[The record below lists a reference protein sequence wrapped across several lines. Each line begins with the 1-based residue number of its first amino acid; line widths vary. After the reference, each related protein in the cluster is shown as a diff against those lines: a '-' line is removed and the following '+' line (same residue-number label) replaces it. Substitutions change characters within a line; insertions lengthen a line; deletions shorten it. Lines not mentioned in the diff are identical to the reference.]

1 VQPGHRPTEHRVVRI
16 TARSAVVGV
25 LVVVAGIVAQRI
37 FVAAHRPLSWAAAAV
52 VIAVLIDPI
61 VDLLDRH
68 IPRLA
73 AVIVALLVAGGAAF
87 AATYVAFDN
96 LADGLDRLGRAAED
110 AAERLEARDVARRV
124 DLFVDTLD
132 ERVTGGDEVL
142 VSTAGTAPTYLV
154 GGILT
159 LFLMSY
165 GPRLARS
172 AVNQLPSP
180 RQREA
185 VTDVVTRA
193 LNRSR
198 RAVLLM
204 VAEGL
209 VVGLLVTGIAYLLD
223 LPSSAALGFAAGLL
237 AMLPHVGIVLGNL
250 PLILLLLALRSDLA
264 AIVAAVVVIACQ
276 LVDSYVVRR
285 RISLYS
291 VHVGLLVPWVVVLVG
306 YAVYGVGGAAFA
318 LVFAVFGLAVLDE
331 LAVRRGAE
339 EAPAVPATVTD
350 AAVEPPAADRQA
362 SESAD
367 RPAPAPAP
375 LAAPTPTATPD
386 PASTPTSTSTDGP
399 NHEAT
404 GSAGERA
411 RSQVPPASHEA
422 TDSAGERA
430 TS

>member
-25 LVVVAGIVAQRI
+25 LVLVAGVVAQRI
-37 FVAAHRPLSWAAAAV
+37 FVAAHRPLSWAAAAIV
-52 VIAVLIDPI
+52 VAVLIDPI

-73 AVIVALLVAGGAAF
+73 AVIVALLVVGVATF

-110 AAERLEARDVARRV
+110 AAERLEARDDSVGDLARDIDATRRV

-165 GPRLARS
+165 GPRFARS
-172 AVNQLPSP
+172 AVNQLPSA

-185 VTDVVTRA
+185 VTDVVTAA

-198 RAVLLM
+198 RAVFLM
-204 VAEGL
+204 VGEGL

-223 LPSSAALGFAAGLL
+223 LPSSAAIGFAAGLL

-250 PLILLLLALRSDLA
+250 PLILLLLALRSDIA

-276 LVDSYVVRR
+276 LVDSYIVRR

-331 LAVRRGAE
+331 LAARRPVEAA
-339 EAPAVPATVTD
+339 APAPELAD
-350 AAVEPPAADRQA
+350 EP
-362 SESAD
+362 SAG
-367 RPAPAPAP
+367 RPAPELADEPAP
-375 LAAPTPTATPD
+375 MALPLPAPTPD
-386 PASTPTSTSTDGP
+386 PAPTPARTDGP

-404 GSAGERA
+404 GSPGERT
-411 RSQVPPASHEA
+411 RS
-422 TDSAGERA
+422 
-430 TS
+430 

>member
-1 VQPGHRPTEHRVVRI
+1 VRI

-25 LVVVAGIVAQRI
+25 LVLVAGIVAQRI
-37 FVAAHRPLSWAAAAV
+37 LVAAHRPLSWAAAAV
-52 VIAVLIDPI
+52 VVAVLIDPI

-73 AVIVALLVAGGAAF
+73 AVIVALLVVGGAAF
-87 AATYVAFDN
+87 AVTYVAFDN

-110 AAERLEARDVARRV
+110 AAERLEARTDSVGDLARDVDATRRV
-124 DLFVDTLD
+124 NLFVDTLD

-165 GPRLARS
+165 GPRIAQS
-172 AVNQLPSP
+172 AVTQLPSP

-185 VTDVVTRA
+185 LTDVVTRS

-204 VAEGL
+204 VGEGL
-209 VVGLLVTGIAYLLD
+209 VVGLLVTGIAHLLD
-223 LPSSAALGFAAGLL
+223 MPSSAALGFAAGLL
-237 AMLPHVGIVLGNL
+237 SILPHVGIVLGNL

-264 AIVAAVVVIACQ
+264 AIVAAVVVVACQ

-285 RISLYS
+285 RISLFS

-331 LAVRRGAE
+331 LAVRGRAE
-339 EAPAVPATVTD
+339 EAAAAAATGAE
-350 AAVEPPAADRQA
+350 AAVEPLA
-362 SESAD
+362 AD
-367 RPAPAPAP
+367 RPASESDQPTPMSLP
-375 LAAPTPTATPD
+375 APTPTATPD
-386 PASTPTSTSTDGP
+386 PAPTPTSTVGP
-399 NHEAT
+399 GHEAT

-411 RSQVPPASHEA
+411 RS
-422 TDSAGERA
+422 
-430 TS
+430 

>member
-25 LVVVAGIVAQRI
+25 LVLVAGIVAQRI

-52 VIAVLIDPI
+52 VVAVLIDPI

-73 AVIVALLVAGGAAF
+73 AVVVALLVVGSAAF
-87 AATYVAFDN
+87 AVTYVAFDN

-110 AAERLEARDVARRV
+110 AAERLEARDDSVGDLARDVDATRRV

-165 GPRLARS
+165 GPRFAQS

-180 RQREA
+180 RRREA
-185 VTDVVTRA
+185 VTEVVTRA

-204 VAEGL
+204 VGEGL

-264 AIVAAVVVIACQ
+264 AIVAAVVVVACQ
-276 LVDSYVVRR
+276 LVDSYTVRR

-331 LAVRRGAE
+331 LAARRRAE
-339 EAPAVPATVTD
+339 EAAAAPATGTD
-350 AAVEPPAADRQA
+350 GTDGAVAPPAADRPA
-362 SESAD
+362 SE
-367 RPAPAPAP
+367 
-375 LAAPTPTATPD
+375 LAEQPVALPTPTPTATPD
-386 PASTPTSTSTDGP
+386 PAPTPTSTVGP
-399 NHEAT
+399 GHGAT

-411 RSQVPPASHEA
+411 RS
-422 TDSAGERA
+422 
-430 TS
+430 

>member
-110 AAERLEARDVARRV
+110 AAERLEARDDSVGDLARDVEAARRV
-124 DLFVDTLD
+124 DLFVETLD

-223 LPSSAALGFAAGLL
+223 LPSSVALGFAAGLL

-250 PLILLLLALRSDLA
+250 PLILLLLALRSDIA

-331 LAVRRGAE
+331 LADRRRAE
-339 EAPAVPATVTD
+339 EVPAVPATVTD

-362 SESAD
+362 SESVD
-367 RPAPAPAP
+367 RPAPAPAQ

-386 PASTPTSTSTDGP
+386 PAPTPTSTSTDGP

-404 GSAGERA
+404 GSAGGRA
-411 RSQVPPASHEA
+411 RS
-422 TDSAGERA
+422 
-430 TS
+430 

>member
-25 LVVVAGIVAQRI
+25 LVLVAGIVAQRI
-37 FVAAHRPLSWAAAAV
+37 FVAAHRPLSWAVAAIV
-52 VIAVLIDPI
+52 VAVLIDPI

-73 AVIVALLVAGGAAF
+73 AVVVALLVAGGATF
-87 AATYVAFDN
+87 AVTYVAFDN

-110 AAERLEARDVARRV
+110 AAERLEERDDSVGDLARDIDATRRV

-165 GPRLARS
+165 GPRFAQS

-185 VTDVVTRA
+185 VTDIVTTA

-198 RAVLLM
+198 RAVFLI
-204 VAEGL
+204 VGEGL

-223 LPSSAALGFAAGLL
+223 LPSSAAIGFAAGLL

-250 PLILLLLALRSDLA
+250 PLILLLLALRSDIA

-331 LAVRRGAE
+331 LAARRRADE
-339 EAPAVPATVTD
+339 AAAAPAAGTD
-350 AAVEPPAADRQA
+350 AAVEPPAGRTAPELADQPA
-362 SESAD
+362 PTAPPLPTATPTPTSGA
-367 RPAPAPAP
+367 APAPAQ
-375 LAAPTPTATPD
+375 
-386 PASTPTSTSTDGP
+386 TDGP

-411 RSQVPPASHEA
+411 RS
-422 TDSAGERA
+422 
-430 TS
+430 

>member
-1 VQPGHRPTEHRVVRI
+1 MVRI

-25 LVVVAGIVAQRI
+25 LVLVAGIVAQRI
-37 FVAAHRPLSWAAAAV
+37 LVAAQRPLSWAVAAIV
-52 VIAVLIDPI
+52 VAVLIDPI
-61 VDLLDRH
+61 VNFLDRH

-73 AVIVALLVAGGAAF
+73 AIVGALLVVGGVAF
-87 AATYVAFDN
+87 AVTYVAFDN

-110 AAERLEARDVARRV
+110 AAERLEARDDSVGDLARDIDATRRV

-165 GPRLARS
+165 GPRFAQS

-193 LNRSR
+193 LIRSR
-198 RAVLLM
+198 RAVFLM
-204 VAEGL
+204 VGEGL
-209 VVGLLVTGIAYLLD
+209 VVGLLVTGISYLLD
-223 LPSSAALGFAAGLL
+223 LPSSAAIGFAAGLL

-250 PLILLLLALRSDLA
+250 PLILLLLALRSDIA

-276 LVDSYVVRR
+276 LVDSYIVRR

-331 LAVRRGAE
+331 LAARRRAE
-339 EAPAVPATVTD
+339 EAAAAPATGTD
-350 AAVEPPAADRQA
+350 ATVEPPAGRPVPELAAQPAPTAPPLATPTPTAAPTPD
-362 SESAD
+362 
-367 RPAPAPAP
+367 PAPAPAQ
-375 LAAPTPTATPD
+375 
-386 PASTPTSTSTDGP
+386 TDGP

-411 RSQVPPASHEA
+411 RS
-422 TDSAGERA
+422 
-430 TS
+430 

>member
-1 VQPGHRPTEHRVVRI
+1 VQPGHRPTEYRVVRI

-25 LVVVAGIVAQRI
+25 LVLVAGILAQRI
-37 FVAAHRPLSWAAAAV
+37 LVAAHRPLSWAAAAV
-52 VIAVLIDPI
+52 VVAVLIDPI

-73 AVIVALLVAGGAAF
+73 AVVVALLVVGSAAF
-87 AATYVAFDN
+87 AVTYVAFDN

-110 AAERLEARDVARRV
+110 AAERLEARDDSVGDLARDVDASRRV

-165 GPRLARS
+165 GPRLAQS
-172 AVNQLPSP
+172 AVNQLASR

-185 VTDVVTRA
+185 VSDVVTRA

-237 AMLPHVGIVLGNL
+237 AMLPHVGIVLGTV
-250 PLILLLLALRSDLA
+250 PFILLILALRSDIE
-264 AIVAAVVVIACQ
+264 AIVAAVVIVACQ
-276 LVDSYVVRR
+276 LVDSFVVRR

-331 LAVRRGAE
+331 LAARRRAE
-339 EAPAVPATVTD
+339 EAAAAPATGTD
-350 AAVEPPAADRQA
+350 GAGEPPAADRQA
-362 SESAD
+362 SESAEQ
-367 RPAPAPAP
+367 PAPMARP
-375 LAAPTPTATPD
+375 APTPTATPD
-386 PASTPTSTSTDGP
+386 PAPTRTSTVGP
-399 NHEAT
+399 GHEAT
-404 GSAGERA
+404 GSAGERP
-411 RSQVPPASHEA
+411 RS
-422 TDSAGERA
+422 
-430 TS
+430 

>member
-25 LVVVAGIVAQRI
+25 LVLVAGIVAQRI

-52 VIAVLIDPI
+52 VVAVLIDPI

-73 AVIVALLVAGGAAF
+73 AVVVALLVVGGAAF
-87 AATYVAFDN
+87 AVTYAAFDN

-110 AAERLEARDVARRV
+110 AAERLEARDDSVGDLARDVDATRRV

-165 GPRLARS
+165 GPRFAQS

-198 RAVLLM
+198 RALLLM
-204 VAEGL
+204 VGEGL
-209 VVGLLVTGIAYLLD
+209 VVGLFVTGVAYLLD

-237 AMLPHVGIVLGNL
+237 AMLPHVGIVLGNV

-264 AIVAAVVVIACQ
+264 AIVAAVVVVACQ

-331 LAVRRGAE
+331 LAARRRAE
-339 EAPAVPATVTD
+339 EAAAAAATGTG
-350 AAVEPPAADRQA
+350 AAVEPSAERPA
-362 SESAD
+362 SELAD
-367 RPAPAPAP
+367 QPAPMALP
-375 LAAPTPTATPD
+375 LRTPTATPD
-386 PASTPTSTSTDGP
+386 PAPTPTSTVGP
-399 NHEAT
+399 GHEAT
-404 GSAGERA
+404 GAAGERA
-411 RSQVPPASHEA
+411 RS
-422 TDSAGERA
+422 
-430 TS
+430 

>member
-1 VQPGHRPTEHRVVRI
+1 VVRI

-25 LVVVAGIVAQRI
+25 LVLVAGVVAQRI
-37 FVAAHRPLSWAAAAV
+37 FVAAHRPLSWAVAAIV
-52 VIAVLIDPI
+52 VAVLIDPI

-73 AVIVALLVAGGAAF
+73 AVVVALLVVGGVAF
-87 AATYVAFDN
+87 AVTYVAFDN

-110 AAERLEARDVARRV
+110 AAERLEARDDSVGDLARDIDATRRV

-142 VSTAGTAPTYLV
+142 LSTAGTAPTYLV

-165 GPRLARS
+165 GPRFAQS
-172 AVNQLPSP
+172 AVNQLPSL

-185 VTDVVTRA
+185 VTDVVTTA

-198 RAVLLM
+198 RAVFLL
-204 VAEGL
+204 VGEGL
-209 VVGLLVTGIAYLLD
+209 VIGLLVTGIAYLLD
-223 LPSSAALGFAAGLL
+223 LPSSAAIGFAAGLL

-276 LVDSYVVRR
+276 LVDSYIVRR

-291 VHVGLLVPWVVVLVG
+291 VQVGLLVPWVVVLVG

-331 LAVRRGAE
+331 LAARRRAAE
-339 EAPAVPATVTD
+339 AAAPPATRTD
-350 AAVEPPAADRQA
+350 AAAEP
-362 SESAD
+362 STE
-367 RPAPAPAP
+367 RPAPEVADQPAP
-375 LAAPTPTATPD
+375 MAQPLPIPTPTPTPDEAPTPAG
-386 PASTPTSTSTDGP
+386 TDGP

-404 GSAGERA
+404 GSAGGRA
-411 RSQVPPASHEA
+411 RS
-422 TDSAGERA
+422 
-430 TS
+430 

>member
-1 VQPGHRPTEHRVVRI
+1 VQPGDRPIEHRVVRI

-25 LVVVAGIVAQRI
+25 LVLVAGIVAERI

-52 VIAVLIDPI
+52 VVAVLIDPI

-73 AVIVALLVAGGAAF
+73 AVILALVVVGAATF
-87 AATYVAFDN
+87 GIVYVAFDN

-110 AAERLEARDVARRV
+110 AAERLEQRDDSVGDLARDVDATRRV

-142 VSTAGTAPTYLV
+142 LSTAGTAPTYLV

-165 GPRLARS
+165 GPRIAQS
-172 AVNQLPSP
+172 AVDQLPSP
-180 RQREA
+180 NQREA

-198 RAVLLM
+198 RAVLLLL
-204 VAEGL
+204 AEGIL
-209 VVGLLVTGIAYLLD
+209 VGLLVTGIAQLLD
-223 LPSSAALGFAAGLL
+223 VPSPAAVGFAAGLL
-237 AMLPHVGIVLGNL
+237 AMLPHVGIVLGSV

-264 AIVAAVVVIACQ
+264 AIVAAVVVITCQ

-291 VHVGLLVPWVVVLVG
+291 VHVGLLVPWVVVLIG

-331 LAVRRGAE
+331 LATRRRAAE
-339 EAPAVPATVTD
+339 AVPAPPSDTG
-350 AAVEPPAADRQA
+350 AAGAPPVDDHPA
-362 SESAD
+362 STWAEQ
-367 RPAPAPAP
+367 PAP
-375 LAAPTPTATPD
+375 LPVPTPNPTATPTATPD
-386 PASTPTSTSTDGP
+386 GT
-399 NHEAT
+399 
-404 GSAGERA
+404 
-411 RSQVPPASHEA
+411 
-422 TDSAGERA
+422 
-430 TS
+430 

>member
-1 VQPGHRPTEHRVVRI
+1 VRI

-25 LVVVAGIVAQRI
+25 LVLVAGIVAQRI

-52 VIAVLIDPI
+52 VVAVLIDPI

-73 AVIVALLVAGGAAF
+73 AVVVALLVVGAAAF
-87 AATYVAFDN
+87 AVTYVAFDN

-110 AAERLEARDVARRV
+110 AAERLEARDDSVGDLARDVDATRRV

-165 GPRLARS
+165 GPRLAQS

-204 VAEGL
+204 VGEGL

-237 AMLPHVGIVLGNL
+237 AMLPHVGIVLGSL

-264 AIVAAVVVIACQ
+264 AIVAVVVVIACQ

-291 VHVGLLVPWVVVLVG
+291 VHVGLLMPWVVVLVG
-306 YAVYGVGGAAFA
+306 YAVYGVGGATFA

-331 LAVRRGAE
+331 LAARRRAE
-339 EAPAVPATVTD
+339 EAAAAPATGPDGV
-350 AAVEPPAADRQA
+350 VEPPAADR
-362 SESAD
+362 SESELAD
-367 RPAPAPAP
+367 RQAPMALPT
-375 LAAPTPTATPD
+375 PTPTATPD
-386 PASTPTSTSTDGP
+386 PAPTPTSTVGP
-399 NHEAT
+399 GHEAT

-411 RSQVPPASHEA
+411 RS
-422 TDSAGERA
+422 
-430 TS
+430 

>member
-25 LVVVAGIVAQRI
+25 LVLVAGIVAQRI

-52 VIAVLIDPI
+52 VVAVLIDPI

-73 AVIVALLVAGGAAF
+73 AVIVALLVVGGAAF
-87 AATYVAFDN
+87 AVTYVAFDN

-110 AAERLEARDVARRV
+110 AAERLEARDDSVGDLARDVDATRRV

-165 GPRLARS
+165 GPRLAQS

-180 RQREA
+180 RRREA

-204 VAEGL
+204 VGEGL
-209 VVGLLVTGIAYLLD
+209 VVGLVVTGIAYLLD
-223 LPSSAALGFAAGLL
+223 LPSSAAIGFAAGLL
-237 AMLPHVGIVLGNL
+237 AMLPHVGIVLGSL
-250 PLILLLLALRSDLA
+250 PLILLLLALRSDIA

-276 LVDSYVVRR
+276 LADSYVVRR

-306 YAVYGVGGAAFA
+306 YAVYSVGGAAFA

-331 LAVRRGAE
+331 LAARRRAE
-339 EAPAVPATVTD
+339 EAAAAAPATGTD
-350 AAVEPPAADRQA
+350 AAVEP
-362 SESAD
+362 SAD
-367 RPAPAPAP
+367 RPAPESADEPVPMALP
-375 LAAPTPTATPD
+375 LPTPTPTPDQGPTPDQAPTPAR
-386 PASTPTSTSTDGP
+386 TDGP

-404 GSAGERA
+404 GSAGQRA
-411 RSQVPPASHEA
+411 RS
-422 TDSAGERA
+422 
-430 TS
+430 